1 MKIESESLLSQT
13 RRLLRRF
20 GLQARKRLGQHFLV
34 DEEVLKL
41 ITSTAE
47 LTPGDV
53 VLEIGPGL
61 GVLTQEL
68 VRQAGWV
75 ITIELDNK
83 LAAILEKTLASS
95 NNVTVINE
103 NVLHID
109 PEVLLRK
116 QMTRLPS
123 TVTNPFSYKVVANLP
138 YYITSPVLRH
148 FLEASVKPQI
158 MVVMVQK
165 EVAEA
170 IAAEPGGMSML
181 SISVQFYGKPRI
193 IKYVPAQCFYPAPE
207 VDSAILRI
215 DLYPEPAVA
224 VADEK
229 GFFGLM
235 RAGFTTPR
243 KQIVNSLAQGL
254 GLPKADILSL
264 LQKASIVPQRRAET
278 LTLNDWAKLWQIFTQ
293 VKEYANSSSAG

>member
-47 LTPGDV
+47 LTPDDV

-138 YYITSPVLRH
+138 YYITSVSYTH
-148 FLEASVKPQI
+148 
-158 MVVMVQK
+158 
-165 EVAEA
+165 
-170 IAAEPGGMSML
+170 
-181 SISVQFYGKPRI
+181 
-193 IKYVPAQCFYPAPE
+193 
-207 VDSAILRI
+207 
-215 DLYPEPAVA
+215 
-224 VADEK
+224 
-229 GFFGLM
+229 
-235 RAGFTTPR
+235 
-243 KQIVNSLAQGL
+243 
-254 GLPKADILSL
+254 
-264 LQKASIVPQRRAET
+264 
-278 LTLNDWAKLWQIFTQ
+278 LTLPTSDL
-293 VKEYANSSSAG
+293 V